1 MGKKSP
7 RRPKRAVYRQKP
19 GNELTIEQLEAI
31 ARYLGYSLVCI
42 RGYSP
47 DLYDCRSGTI
57 EKRGD
62 DALDHLRSLYVE
74 RDLRTFAGIP
84 ELEALEGGR

>member
-1 MGKKSP
+1 MGKSRSRHK
-7 RRPKRAVYRQKP
+7 RALYRPKP
-19 GNELTIEQLEAI
+19 GDELTIEQLESI

-47 DLYDCRSGTI
+47 DLYDCRTGCI

-62 DALDHLRSLYVE
+62 DALDHLRSIYVDRGGE
-74 RDLRTFAGIP
+74 IP
-84 ELEALEGGR
+84 GM